1 MDESLPPDAVRR
13 NAAIVREIAS
23 ALAGSPTLA
32 DAAPPLLGVVCGALG
47 WEYGALWEVDGAG
60 TGLRYVGH
68 WPDAA
73 NRFADFV
80 QLSKTLTL
88 ARGVGLPG
96 RVWASGQPAWIPD
109 VQVDRNFPR
118 AAAAERVGLHSA
130 FAVPILRGA
139 EVVGVI
145 EFFSREIRE
154 PDTAL
159 LETMMTAGSQIGL
172 YAAEKW
178 AADELDAFFRV
189 TPDLLCVV
197 SFDGYFLRLNPAWEQ
212 VLGFTEAELRAAPF
226 VDFLHP
232 EDREASL
239 AALSRVTAGA
249 RLINFENRYRGS
261 DGVYRW
267 FDWTAAPAAD
277 RRVVYAAARDVT
289 GRKEADEA
297 LRQAADHL
305 SELVGELDKE
315 RKKAEAAAAA
325 KGEFLANMSHEI
337 RTPMNAII
345 GMTGLALR
353 TRLKPG
359 QRDYI
364 RTANESAEA
373 LLRVLNDVLDVSKIE
388 AGRLALDPA
397 PFALR
402 EAVEGAVKMFALRAH
417 EKGVELAC
425 HILPDVP
432 DDLVGDVGRLRQVL
446 VNLVGNAV
454 KFTDAG
460 DVVVEVAVDSATA
473 AEAVLRFTISDT
485 GIGIPHDKQWQIF
498 GAFVQADTST
508 TRRYGGTGLGLTIS
522 AHLVE
527 MMGGRIWLTSEPGEG
542 SQFRFVVRFG
552 RHAAGRDE
560 RSTSLYG
567 LHVLVVDDNP
577 THRAIL
583 KELLGSWRMHATA
596 AGSAGAALEAMRSAA
611 ASRRPFDLVIADEV
625 MPEADGFTL
634 ARQIAA
640 DATLSNARIVMLT
653 APDAPAKRERGSQNA
668 IVAQLAKPVKQ
679 SALLDAILDTF
690 AVGADAVPNATG
702 LSEAARPAPARPL
715 RVLLAD
721 DNATNQRLVELF
733 LEKGH
738 HRITAVN
745 NGRDAVTKAAAEPF
759 DLILMDVQMPEMN
772 GFEATAAIRDRERG
786 TGRHTPIVAMTAH
799 AMAGDREKCLA
810 AGMDAYLSKPLRPDD
825 LAAAIGALFSE
836 RRADVS
842 ARPGSRADLSGPPA
856 PARTQDDATEA
867 RTTSSS
873 ISIAESELL
882 ADFDQ
887 NAQVLAEVIGVF
899 LREVPKHL
907 ETIRRTSESADFPE
921 LAAAAHAIKGS
932 VGLFSSEAY
941 QGARLLEQAAK
952 AGDAAAVDARRR
964 DVESNLREL
973 CTELEALREKFN
985 QRPDSVSDQTT

>member
-1 MDESLPPDAVRR
+1 MDESIPRDAVQR
-13 NAAIVREIAS
+13 NAAIVREIAY

-32 DAAPPLLGVVCGALG
+32 EAAPPMLAVVCGALG
-47 WEYGALWEVDGAG
+47 WEYGALWEVDGTGA
-60 TGLRYVGH
+60 GLRYVGH
-68 WPDAA
+68 WPDTSD
-73 NRFADFV
+73 RFADFV
-80 QLSKTLTL
+80 QLSKTVTL

-109 VQVDRNFPR
+109 VQVDGNFPR
-118 AAAAERVGLHSA
+118 AAAAQRVGLHSA
-130 FAVPILRGA
+130 FAVPLLRGA

-145 EFFSREIRE
+145 EFFSRDIRE
-154 PDTAL
+154 PDTPL
-159 LETMMTAGSQIGL
+159 LDTMMAAGSQIGL

-178 AADELDAFFRV
+178 AADELDAFFTV
-189 TPDLLCVV
+189 SPDLLCVV
-197 SFDGYFLRLNPAWEQ
+197 SFGGYFLRLNPAWKQ

-239 AALSRVTAGA
+239 GALSRASAGA
-249 RLINFENRYRGS
+249 RVINFENRYRAKDGS
-261 DGVYRW
+261 YRW
-267 FDWTAAPAAD
+267 FEWTAAPAAD
-277 RRVVYAAARDVT
+277 RGVVYAAARDIT
-289 GRKEADEA
+289 ERKEADEA
-297 LRQAADHL
+297 LRQSAVHL
-305 SELVGELDKE
+305 TQLVDELDKE

-353 TRLKPG
+353 TRLTPG
-359 QRDYI
+359 QREYI

-397 PFALR
+397 PFGLR
-402 EAVEGAVKMFALRAH
+402 EAVEGAVKLFALRAH

-425 HILPDVP
+425 QIRPDVP

-460 DVVVEVAVDSATA
+460 DVVVEVALDSTTVDAV
-473 AEAVLRFTISDT
+473 VLRFTISDT

-527 MMGGRIWLTSEPGEG
+527 MMGGRIWLTSEPGQG
-542 SQFRFVVRFG
+542 SQFRFVARFG
-552 RHAAGRDE
+552 RRAARRDE
-560 RSTSLYG
+560 RPPSLYG
-567 LHVLVVDDNP
+567 LQVLVVDDKP
-577 THRAIL
+577 TTRAIL
-583 KELLGSWRMHATA
+583 QELLGSWRMHATV
-596 AGSAGAALEAMRSAA
+596 AGSAAAALAAMRSAA
-611 ASRRPFDLVIADEV
+611 ASQRPFDLVIADEV
-625 MPEADGFTL
+625 MPETDGFTL

-640 DATLSNARIVMLT
+640 DAALSNAKIVMLT
-653 APDAPAKRERGSQNA
+653 APDAPAKGPRDSQKA
-668 IVAQLAKPVKQ
+668 IVAELAKPVKQ
-679 SALLDAILDTF
+679 SALMDAILDTF
-690 AVGADAVPNATG
+690 AARRDRAAGATG
-702 LSEAARPAPARPL
+702 PVEAAHPEPARPL

-733 LEKGH
+733 LEKQH

-745 NGRDAVTKAAAEPF
+745 NGRDAVAKAAEEPF

-772 GFEATAAIRDRERG
+772 GFEATAAIRDRERSSG
-786 TGRHTPIVAMTAH
+786 AHTPIVAMTAH

-825 LAAAIGALFSE
+825 LAATIGALFPSQ
-836 RRADVS
+836 
-842 ARPGSRADLSGPPA
+842 PPA
-856 PARTQDDATEA
+856 PGHSTASLNRTSVST
-867 RTTSSS
+867 
-873 ISIAESELL
+873 SIAEAELL
-882 ADFDQ
+882 ADFNQ
-887 NAQVLAEVIGVF
+887 NAQVLGEVIGVF
-899 LREVPKHL
+899 LAEVPKHL
-907 ETIRRTSESADFPE
+907 EMIRTTSESRDFPA
-921 LAAAAHAIKGS
+921 LAAAAHALKGS
-932 VGLFSSEAY
+932 VGLFSGEGYEA
-941 QGARLLEQAAK
+941 ARTLEQAAK
-952 AGDAAAVDARRR
+952 AGDSAAIEAHRR
-964 DVESNLREL
+964 DVESNIRGLS
-973 CTELEALREKFN
+973 TQLEALRQKFVQQPN
-985 QRPDSVSDQTT
+985 GVSDQTV